1 MTISQ
6 SSSRFSWPVAISRL
20 AISRLTG
27 RLARWRSRRRTQA
40 ELARLA
46 EVGDYLLRDVGLDP
60 GQTREDFGRIRDA
73 KGTPANRGQC

>member
-20 AISRLTG
+20 TW
-27 RLARWRSRRRTQA
+27 RLARWRRRRRAQA

-46 EVGDYLLRDVGLDP
+46 QVGDYLLRDVGLDP
-60 GQTREDFGRIRDA
+60 DLAREDV
-73 KGTPANRGQC
+73 PATLEKLTRRP